1 MSEKNIIKISL
12 ETEDGILER
21 KYGYDQSPLE
31 INWQDVAEDM
41 LDSLANAYEIE
52 ADLALNHDRV

>member
-1 MSEKNIIKISL
+1 MTTKNIIKISL

-21 KYGYDQSPLE
+21 NYAYDQSPLE

-41 LDSLANAYEIE
+41 LDTLANVYEVE

>member
-1 MSEKNIIKISL
+1 MSIIKISL

-21 KYGYDQSPLE
+21 KYSYDQSPIE

-41 LDSLANAYEIE
+41 LDSLAKAYEVE
-52 ADLALNHDRV
+52 ADLALNHERS